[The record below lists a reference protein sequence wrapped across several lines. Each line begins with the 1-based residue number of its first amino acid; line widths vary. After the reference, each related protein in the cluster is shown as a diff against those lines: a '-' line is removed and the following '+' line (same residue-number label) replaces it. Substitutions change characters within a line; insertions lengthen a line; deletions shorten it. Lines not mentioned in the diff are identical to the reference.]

1 MKRAVQVQLPPARR
15 VLDFGCGTGWVLA
28 EAEAEGNPLR
38 VGVDYSLAAL
48 HGQRGSPQ
56 LDKGRANP
64 VIRFVV
70 GDGLRLPF
78 ADGVFDVIVG
88 HVSTPYM
95 NTTTALRELYRVL
108 APGGAFWLTYHS
120 FYYAGERLWRS
131 FLAGRW
137 KDVVFTGYALLNG
150 LLNHFS
156 LPQTQAWWRR
166 SLFET
171 YNTPRGVAR
180 SAAKQGFIFIS
191 TEQTRRRIFFV
202 ATARKP
208 CDEGGAV
215 LPAPSWEVY
224 RPLAKGPTM

>member
-1 MKRAVQVQLPPARR
+1 MKRAVYVQLPPARR

-28 EAEAEGNPLR
+28 EAETEGNPLR
-38 VGVDYSLAAL
+38 FGIDYSLAAL
-48 HGQRGSPQ
+48 RGDWGSPQ

-78 ADGVFDVIVG
+78 ADGAFDVVIG

-95 NTTTALRELYRVL
+95 NTAKALGEIYRVL
-108 APGGAFWLTYHS
+108 APGGSLWLTYHN
-120 FYYAGERLWRS
+120 FYCAGERLWRS
-131 FLAGRW
+131 LRAGRW
-137 KDVVFTGYALLNG
+137 KDVVFTGYALING

-171 YNTPRGVAR
+171 VNTPRGVAR
-180 SAAKQGFIFIS
+180 SAAKQGFILIS
-191 TEQTRRRIFFV
+191 TEHTRRRIFFV

-208 CDEGGAV
+208 GGEGEAV
-215 LPAPSWEVY
+215 LPAPAWAVY
-224 RPLAKGPTM
+224 RPLAKKPAM